1 MGSANDKNWAR
12 NKSWGVEGPQGLT
25 WLRAL
30 GQNEQNADLF
40 TLGIKIVEVIFLA
53 HCKSLKTIGL
63 YKGTDFLISRK
74 TKGKLEFFLVDRQ
87 TQKKP
92 LDNTVALNKYSLI
105 SH

>member
-40 TLGIKIVEVIFLA
+40 TLGIKIVEVIFSSTL
-53 HCKSLKTIGL
+53 
-63 YKGTDFLISRK
+63 
-74 TKGKLEFFLVDRQ
+74 
-87 TQKKP
+87 
-92 LDNTVALNKYSLI
+92 
-105 SH
+105 